1 MNYLLNL
8 RLEELDK
15 LNGLA
20 KFIPLI
26 RADKGEAVPVIE
38 LKMALIKAIEVIIDK
53 INANGDKRL
62 AEILSEA
69 RLSLMKNN
77 QQ

>member
-8 RLEELDK
+8 RFEELAK

-20 KFIPLI
+20 KFMPLL

-38 LKMALIKAIEVIIDK
+38 LKMALTKAIEVIIDK

-62 AEILSEA
+62 AQILSEL
-69 RLSLMKNN
+69 RLVLMKNN